1 MSSSKLKPELEEY
14 TQRIKAFV
22 KELEL
27 QHKDLGDAANLSRPT
42 VSAYLKQENQP
53 SMVTLSKWAKTFGLN
68 GHWLLTGEGEMLVAG
83 TTGIEGNEEDPIVKR
98 MREATKIL
106 KDAPPEVL
114 YEVISNITKGD
125 ITVPQEHKKKA
136 S

>member
-1 MSSSKLKPELEEY
+1 MSSNKLKPELEEH

-27 QHKDLGDAANLSRPT
+27 QHKDLGNSANISRPT

-53 SMVTLSKWAKTFGLN
+53 SMVTLSKWVKTFGLN
-68 GHWLLTGEGEMLVAG
+68 GHWLLTGEGEMLVSG
-83 TTGIEGNEEDPIVKR
+83 TTGDIDEEDPIIRR
-98 MREATKIL
+98 MREAKSIL

-114 YEVISNITKGD
+114 YEVIKNITSGNSSID
-125 ITVPQEHKKKA
+125 QEQKKKA